1 MAKIEVYRTHIEIN
15 NYDLGDQPG
24 LEKRFSVY
32 DYLYHRYYPKGR
44 YYDEDQRIL
53 YLPRGINIGY
63 LERIFNTEAQVFSF
77 CDPKGEI
84 ESIKIKYKPRDDV
97 QYEALQFMLSLGK
110 YQSNINK
117 TMLSLNLQTGKGK
130 TYCSITALSYLGLR
144 SIIITNTNDW
154 LAQWREFFLEYT
166 DIKPDEIYYI
176 SGTPTLMKLF
186 NRDISKYKVVLCTH
200 ATLKSVASRNGWEFI
215 HDFFNY
221 MQFGVKIYDEA
232 HLNFDNMFMID
243 CFTNTW
249 LTYYVT
255 ATPNRSNEKED
266 YIFKNYFENVPS
278 ISLFDEEV
286 DPHTSYIGIRY
297 DSAPNPMQISEC
309 KNSYGMDRNKYT
321 SYLVGQ
327 ENFYRMLRIIL
338 DKGLNKLG
346 KHLFYVGTNEA
357 ILIIRDWIY
366 ENYPEL
372 RGEVGIYTTLTPNE
386 YKREQLDKTI
396 ILSTTKSAGAAVDI
410 PGLVETVVLAE
421 PFKSKVLAQQS
432 FGRTRASNTT
442 YKELVDTGFYFT
454 KKFYEDKRPIF
465 QKYAT
470 DCKEVVIRN
479 DELYRRS
486 NEIIERRNQLIQP
499 AVFFDRE
506 QASKLVDPIVFI
518 DRKEEN
524 L

>member
-1 MAKIEVYRTHIEIN
+1 MAKVEVYRTHIEIT

-32 DYLYHRYYPKGR
+32 DYLYHKHYPKGM
-44 YYDEDQRIL
+44 YYDEDMRIL
-53 YLPRGINIGY
+53 YLPRGISIGY
-63 LERIFNTEAQVFSF
+63 LERIFNTEAQIFTMH
-77 CDPKGEI
+77 DPIWKI
-84 ESIKIKYKPRDDV
+84 EPLKVKYKPRDEV
-97 QYEALQFMLSLGK
+97 QFEALQFMLSLGK
-110 YQSNINK
+110 YQNNARQ
-117 TMLSLNLQTGKGK
+117 TMLSLNLSTGKGK
-130 TYCSITALSYLGLR
+130 TYCSITALSYIGYR

-154 LAQWREFFLEYT
+154 LAQWKLFFLEYT
-166 DIKPDEIYYI
+166 DIKSDEIYYI

-200 ATLKSVASRNGWEFI
+200 ATLKSIASRNGWEFV

-221 MQFGVKIYDEA
+221 MQFGVKVYDEC

-255 ATPNRSNEKED
+255 ATPNRSDEKEN
-266 YIFKNYFENVPS
+266 YIFKQYFENVPS
-278 ISLFDEEV
+278 ISLFNEEE
-286 DPHTSYIGIRY
+286 DPHTEYIGIRY
-297 DSAPNPMQISEC
+297 DSKPNPMQISDC
-309 KNSYGMDRNKYT
+309 KNSYGMDRNKYV

-327 ENFYRMLRIIL
+327 DNFYRMLRIII
-338 DKGLNKLG
+338 DKGIKKPG
-346 KHLFYVGTNEA
+346 KHLYYVGTNEA
-357 ILIIRDWIY
+357 ILVIRDWIY

-372 RGEVGIYTTLTPNE
+372 RGEVGIYTTLIPNE
-386 YKREQLDKTI
+386 FKREQLDKTI

-442 YKELVDTGFYFT
+442 YKDLVDTGFYFT
-454 KKFYEDKRPIF
+454 KKFYDQKRPVF

-470 DCKEVVIRN
+470 ECKEVVIR
-479 DELYRRS
+479 DEELRKRSDDIIDRRS
-486 NEIIERRNQLIQP
+486 RLSQP

-506 QASKLVDPIVFI
+506 QMATLVDPIEFI
-518 DRKEEN
+518 DPK
-524 L
+524 